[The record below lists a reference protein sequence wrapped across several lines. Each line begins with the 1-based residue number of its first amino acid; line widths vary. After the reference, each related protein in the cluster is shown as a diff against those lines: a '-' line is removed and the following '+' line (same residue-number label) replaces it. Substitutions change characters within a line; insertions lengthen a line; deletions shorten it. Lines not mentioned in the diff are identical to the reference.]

1 MEKPSV
7 VLDTNIIISAL
18 MSRRGAAFRLITLA
32 TEGHFNFHLS
42 VPLVLEYEEVAK
54 RMLGEKLPYTEQE
67 IDDFI
72 DYLCAVG
79 NHHRVY
85 YLWRPT
91 LNDPSDDMVLE
102 LAVVAQS
109 PVIVTYNLNDF
120 SVSQQFGI
128 QAMTPRQFL
137 QRIGEL
143 T

>member
-1 MEKPSV
+1 MEKPSI

-18 MSRRGAAFRLITLA
+18 MSRRGAAFRLISLA
-32 TEGHFNFHLS
+32 ADEHFDFHLS

-54 RMLGEKLPYTEQE
+54 RMLGANLPYTEQE

-72 DYLCAVG
+72 DYLCAIG
-79 NHHRVY
+79 KHHLIY

-91 LNDPSDDMVLE
+91 LSDPSDEMVLE

-120 SVSQQFGI
+120 SVSQRFGI
-128 QAMTPRQFL
+128 QAMTPKQFL

-143 T
+143 P

>member
-1 MEKPSV
+1 
-7 VLDTNIIISAL
+7 
-18 MSRRGAAFRLITLA
+18 
-32 TEGHFNFHLS
+32 
-42 VPLVLEYEEVAK
+42 
-54 RMLGEKLPYTEQE
+54 MLGEKLPYTEEE

-72 DYLCAVG
+72 DYLCAIG
-79 NHHRVY
+79 KHHFVY

-91 LNDPSDDMVLE
+91 LSDPSDDMVLE

-137 QRIGEL
+137 KRIGEL
-143 T
+143 P